1 MTTLDRDLLKA
12 LRADIDSTLSAI
24 ATAHG
29 LKSLRLGNAT
39 FDPGAGSFVFKLE
52 GLVEGGLGKDAAR
65 LEMERRFDSG
75 LPTVGQAFTYGGTAY
90 VATGINARATK
101 ILARRAD
108 GKVFLIPRD
117 AVKALLVV
125 QK

>member
-12 LRADIDSTLSAI
+12 LRVDIDAALAAVAQKHGVKTLR
-24 ATAHG
+24 T
-29 LKSLRLGNAT
+29 GNAT
-39 FDPGAGSFVFKLE
+39 FDPGAGSFTFKLE
-52 GLVEGGLGKDAAR
+52 GVVEGGQGKDASR

-75 LPTVGQAFTYGGTAY
+75 LPAVGQAFTYGGTVYTA
-90 VATGINARATK
+90 AGINTKATK

-117 AVKALLVV
+117 AVKALLAV